1 MSEYQYYEFL
11 AIDRPLNPKDI
22 QELRKLST
30 RAEITSTQFTNT
42 YNWGDF
48 QGSPSDMMEKY
59 FDAHVYLANWGTRTL
74 LLRLPRGMI
83 DEDLL
88 SAYCIDD
95 PMSFWSTDEYII
107 ISWYSDS
114 ESSGEWS
121 EGEGWMSQLI
131 QIRDE
136 LERGDYRS
144 LYIGWLLAISIG
156 LPDEDASEP
165 AIPPGLNSLTGAQQS
180 LIEFLQL
187 DNDLVSVAAEA
198 SESLSIKTDQTENMS
213 AWIDLLQNDEMKQM
227 LLQVLIGEPKFVQS
241 ELRKRYNQFLK
252 QLKTSDTEDVK
263 NPRRTVKQLF
273 ELMEQARL
281 KREKRE
287 ALALQRKRAAEERK
301 RKEYLVELAKQFPTT
316 WNKVENFAEEK
327 IGTAY
332 AQAVVLLVDLSD
344 AYDQAGSAEE
354 FRTRFSNFTSK
365 YKNRPALI
373 RRIEEAGLKLP
384 I

>member
-48 QGSPSDMMEKY
+48 RGSSSDMMEKY

-74 LLRLPRGMI
+74 MLRLPRGIM

-95 PMSFWSTDEYII
+95 PMSFWSTDKYTI
-107 ISWYSDS
+107 ISWCSDS
-114 ESSGEWS
+114 ESDGEWS

-136 LERGDYRS
+136 LEKGDYRS

-156 LPDEDASEP
+156 LPDEEAIEP
-165 AIPPGLNSLTGAQQS
+165 AIPPGLDSPTNAQKS

-187 DNDLVSVAAEA
+187 DNDLVSAAAEA

-213 AWIDLLQNDEMKQM
+213 VWIDQLKNDEMKQM
-227 LLQVLIGEPKFVQS
+227 LLQVLSGEPKFVQS

-252 QLKTSDTEDVK
+252 KLKTSDTEDVK

-273 ELMEQARL
+273 ELMEQARRKKKEL
-281 KREKRE
+281 EK
-287 ALALQRKRAAEERK
+287 LALQRKRATEERK

-316 WNKVENFAEEK
+316 WNKVEKFTEEK
-327 IGTAY
+327 TGTAY

-344 AYDQAGSAEE
+344 AYDQARNAEE
-354 FRTRFSNFTSK
+354 FKTRFSDFISK